1 MAPSK
6 KSPPWQ
12 EMRRT
17 LSAKSKT
24 ELLNLI
30 RDLYALNPE
39 NKDLIRTQAL
49 ALKAAPCRQVVVKD
63 IRSGK
68 TFEVGSSG
76 ETPAVAPRSKTSA
89 VVPKIRRLAQMA
101 AALRQGEHFEVTRLT
116 TLKSLCEDAHAAAQF
131 ALYLAKLTDSKM
143 RENAC
148 PSHLAPEQ
156 WDTYKGLVAKALE
169 HMDAYVEEPSE
180 QTSRAL
186 WSVESEVREVQNT
199 YRNQA
204 WGPVRII
211 HSTEVLLIE
220 YALSCLLQPTASAD
234 GGYHLARQYAERYDP
249 RYATGLIPESAPM
262 VEDIVDFWCQ
272 YHLGKSLRAW
282 MADSKAS

>member
-1 MAPSK
+1 MPKPA
-6 KSPPWQ
+6 KSLSWQ
-12 EMRRT
+12 HMRR
-17 LSAKSKT
+17 LLASRSKN
-24 ELLNLI
+24 ELLNLL
-30 RDLYALNPE
+30 RDLYALTTA
-39 NKDLIRTQAL
+39 NKDFVHAQVLTPKRKTP
-49 ALKAAPCRQVVVKD
+49 KPRQPKQPP
-63 IRSGK
+63 
-68 TFEVGSSG
+68 SS
-76 ETPAVAPRSKTSA
+76 TAKVI
-89 VVPKIRRLAQMA
+89 PKIRRLAQMA
-101 AALRQGEHFEVTRLT
+101 AELQQGNHFEVTRLT
-116 TLKSLCEDAHAAAQF
+116 TLKSLCEDAQAAAHF
-131 ALYLAKLTDSKM
+131 AVHLAKLTARKM

-148 PSHLAPEQ
+148 PSHLDPET
-156 WDTYKGLVAKALE
+156 WDAYKELVAKALE

-180 QTSRAL
+180 EASRAV
-186 WSVESEVREVQNT
+186 WSAQSEVREVQNT

-234 GGYHLARQYAERYDP
+234 WGYHLARQYAERYDP

-282 MADSKAS
+282 MADSKVS

>member
-6 KSPPWQ
+6 KFPPWQ

-39 NKDLIRTQAL
+39 NKDLVRTQAR
-49 ALKAAPCRQVVVKD
+49 APKAPARRKVMVKD

-68 TFEVGSSG
+68 TFAVVSSG
-76 ETPAVAPRSKTSA
+76 KTPAVAPRSQMSA
-89 VVPKIRRLAQMA
+89 VIPKIRRLAQMA
-101 AALRQGEHFEVTRLT
+101 AALRQGNHFEVTRLT
-116 TLKSLCEDAHAAAQF
+116 TLKSLCEDATAAARF
-131 ALYLAKLTDSKM
+131 AVHLAQLTYRRM
-143 RENAC
+143 RENPC
-148 PSHLAPEQ
+148 PAHLDVEKWEYYTQVVDEAIRQMQRYLEKPTQEAA
-156 WDTYKGLVAKALE
+156 DLVQAWLS
-169 HMDAYVEEPSE
+169 DV
-180 QTSRAL
+180 RAI
-186 WSVESEVREVQNT
+186 QNT
-199 YRNQA
+199 SRNQA

-234 GGYHLARQYAERYDP
+234 WGYRLARQYAERYDS
-249 RYATGLIPESAPM
+249 RYGTGLIPESAPL
-262 VEDIVDFWCQ
+262 VEDIADFWCQ
-272 YHLGKSLRAW
+272 YHLGTPLQAW
-282 MADSKAS
+282 LHTS